1 MRDKHLATAPGQ
13 SVHATEVDYL
23 YDTHAVRTADYN
35 AIRSEIQSLQKSL
48 RERDSESFNV
58 ETGVR
63 GAANASRRECECRRF
78 PLLGPSV
85 ERVCFHCRELV
96 HEIPFRPR
104 DDFIG
109 IGFCVVDGFGAF
121 ASAI

>member
-85 ERVCFHCRELV
+85 ERVGSNGPIEFVQCRRYERIGDIRIRSLV
-96 HEIPFRPR
+96 PTGLLANLRH
-104 DDFIG
+104 
-109 IGFCVVDGFGAF
+109 
-121 ASAI
+121 